1 MTFAVE
7 NRDSAGVAVFLMICS
22 DAGLSDVH
30 VPSSLDIRV
39 GGRAVANIQ
48 HSVKEDRRLV
58 ASERAERQSIESVF
72 DIAKASTDPGES
84 ISEHLDGLACMLW
97 GNEIPQCLPK

>member
-1 MTFAVE
+1 MQI
-7 NRDSAGVAVFLMICS
+7 SLMFMF
-22 DAGLSDVH
+22 
-30 VPSSLDIRV
+30 PSLEIRV

-72 DIAKASTDPGES
+72 DIAKASTEPGES

>member
-1 MTFAVE
+1 VRVGLGE
-7 NRDSAGVAVFLMICS
+7 LGDSAMGEERRGHL
-22 DAGLSDVH
+22 
-30 VPSSLDIRV
+30 
-39 GGRAVANIQ
+39 VANIQ

-97 GNEIPQCLPK
+97 GNEIPQCLP

>member
-1 MTFAVE
+1 MFM
-7 NRDSAGVAVFLMICS
+7 FL
-22 DAGLSDVH
+22 
-30 VPSSLDIRV
+30 SLEIRV

-58 ASERAERQSIESVF
+58 ASERQSIESVF

-84 ISEHLDGLACMLW
+84 ISDSTWTGWLACCGEMRFHSACPSESLL
-97 GNEIPQCLPK
+97 EPPPV